1 MSRIGKK
8 IILLSPGANFS
19 LDQNKAAISGPLGEI
34 VLTVPEGLEI
44 KKEENKI
51 SIVNHSEEEKTAMM
65 HGTFRQTLFNAIQGV
80 TQGWKKELEVKGTG
94 FKAQL
99 EAENLILNVGFC
111 HPVKVPPP
119 DKIKY
124 EVKEN
129 KITIIGPDKV
139 KVGLLADKIRK
150 IYPPDSYKG
159 KGIRYFGEKIVLKP
173 GKAAKVGAVGG
184 VGGGVK

>member
-8 IILLSPGANFS
+8 IISLPAGVNFS
-19 LDQNKAAISGPLGEI
+19 LDQNKVTVTGPLGEL
-34 VLTVPEGLEI
+34 VFMVPEGLAI
-44 KKEENKI
+44 KKDESQV
-51 SIVNHSEEEKTAMM
+51 SIVINSNEEKSAIMQ
-65 HGTFRQTLFNAIQGV
+65 GTFRQQVFNAVFGV

-99 EAENLILNVGFC
+99 EGENLVLNVGFC

-119 DKIKY
+119 EKIKF

-139 KVGLLADKIRK
+139 QVGLLADKVRK

-173 GKAAKVGAVGG
+173 GKAAKVGTTGG
-184 VGGGVK
+184 AAGGAK